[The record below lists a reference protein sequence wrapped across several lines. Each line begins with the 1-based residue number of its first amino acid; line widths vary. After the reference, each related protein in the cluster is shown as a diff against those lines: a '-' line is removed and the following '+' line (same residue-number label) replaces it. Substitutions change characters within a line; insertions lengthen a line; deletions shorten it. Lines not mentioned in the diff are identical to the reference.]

1 MSSVPIVPV
10 ITSAANVKPL
20 EATVAKKVLVA
31 ITGIVLFGF
40 VLIHMVGNIQ
50 LYQGPEKLNHYAE
63 LLQSMKPVLWTFR
76 IVLLAAVGVHALFAI
91 LLWLRNRGARP
102 VAYENQRF
110 VSATLT
116 SRTMIW
122 SGPLIGL
129 FVVYHIL
136 HFTTG
141 TFPPPHFDSHNV
153 YNNVVYAFQVPGVS
167 IAYIIAMVALGFHLY
182 HGGVSLFQTLG
193 LRTPHDEKPLK
204 LVLWVITT
212 IIVVVNISF
221 PLAVLTGLVGLK

>member
-1 MSSVPIVPV
+1 MSSVPI

-20 EATVAKKVLVA
+20 DATVAKKVLVA
-31 ITGIVLFGF
+31 FTGIVLFGF
-40 VLIHMVGNIQ
+40 VLIHMVGNVQ
-50 LYQGPEKLNHYAE
+50 LYQGPAKLNHYAE

-76 IVLLAAVGVHALFAI
+76 LVLLTAVGIHALMAVQ
-91 LLWLRNRGARP
+91 LWLRNRAARP
-102 VAYENQRF
+102 VPYESQRF

-153 YNNVVYAFQVPGVS
+153 YNNVVYGFQQPGAS
-167 IAYIIAMVALGFHLY
+167 IAYMIAMVALGFHLY
-182 HGGVSLFQTLG
+182 HGAVSLFQTLG
-193 LRTPHDEKPLK
+193 LRFPRYEKPLK

>member
-1 MSSVPIVPV
+1 MSSIPI
-10 ITSAANVKPL
+10 ITSASSVKPL

-91 LLWLRNRGARP
+91 LLWLRNRSARP
-102 VAYENQRF
+102 VAYESQRF

-136 HFTTG
+136 PFTTG
-141 TFPPPHFDSHNV
+141 TVSPPHFNSHNV